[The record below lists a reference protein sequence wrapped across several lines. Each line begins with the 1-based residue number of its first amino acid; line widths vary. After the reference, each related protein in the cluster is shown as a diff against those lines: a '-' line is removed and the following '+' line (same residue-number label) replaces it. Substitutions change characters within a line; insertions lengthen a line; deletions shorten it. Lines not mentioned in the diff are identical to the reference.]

1 MVVILCTIG
10 LLAGAVH
17 PLGYLFTM
25 LNLAASLWMFA
36 MWGVRASVGAKDMAA
51 ATSHGIYLALLLMFF
66 LVLPFLLPRRFSSV
80 LLAAG
85 SHPSVVWLSLV
96 SYRDVHDAL
105 RYGTYPPLEW
115 VQIRTGEGA
124 LRVLATCLIG
134 TLGPVLVGWWS
145 WRRAVED
152 FDRLVGRPW
161 RAEPSAPSSSRV
173 NLLPAPEPGCPLAE
187 PVGAV

>member
-1 MVVILCTIG
+1 
-10 LLAGAVH
+10 
-17 PLGYLFTM
+17 
-25 LNLAASLWMFA
+25 
-36 MWGVRASVGAKDMAA
+36 
-51 ATSHGIYLALLLMFF
+51 MFF
-66 LVLPFLLPRRFSSV
+66 LVLPLLLPRGFNSV

-134 TLGPVLVGWWS
+134 TIVPALVGWWPGVMWS
-145 WRRAVED
+145 RTSIAWSAVLASRAVGPD
-152 FDRLVGRPW
+152 PV
-161 RAEPSAPSSSRV
+161 SRV
-173 NLLPAPEPGCPLAE
+173 KLLPAPEPGSPLAE
-187 PVGAV
+187 PGGAV